1 DVLIVRHDQSG
12 AVKLLS
18 EKVDCAVIN
27 AGDGQHEHPTQAIL
41 DALTIRRRKGRLEG
55 LRIAICGDVA
65 HSRVA
70 RSNIHLLVT
79 MGAEVRVV
87 APLTLLPSGI
97 ENSGVQVFTD
107 MKAGLKDC
115 DIVMMLRLQLERME
129 GNFFPSVREFFRFYG
144 LDYDKL
150 SVAKPDPLIMHPWPT
165 NRENGRASCR
175 ALKNSDP
182 TSMD

>member
-1 DVLIVRHDQSG
+1 
-12 AVKLLS
+12 
-18 EKVDCAVIN
+18 
-27 AGDGQHEHPTQAIL
+27 
-41 DALTIRRRKGRLEG
+41 
-55 LRIAICGDVA
+55 
-65 HSRVA
+65 A

-129 GNFFPSVREFFRFYG
+129 GNFFPSVREFFHFYG

-150 SVAKPDPLIMHPWPT
+150 SVAKPDALRMHPGPT
-165 NRENGRASCR
+165 NRGVEIDSLVADDFSRSVILEQVEMGVAVRMAV
-175 ALKNSDP
+175 LEI
-182 TSMD
+182 